1 MKTWKL
7 LSALFIAVLVSMTAV
22 SCGDDDEENGNNEAK
37 VPAQLKGQWTMSTDD
52 FETFKSMMTAIQ
64 EQEAAEDDEDFES
77 KVMLKLVTGADD
89 LLLEFTDNNY
99 YAIMHFD
106 NDYLTHEMQLFTDAE
121 YRSIDFKELENY
133 LQWRYP
139 YYDTV
144 STSGPTAF
152 GNTYYIGQ
160 DKDSS
165 IKLDLMYTDAPFFE
179 KHNINKGIRMA
190 TINQI
195 TAMKIEA
202 INTGG
207 RKKDW
212 WVIHELLTI
221 YNLDEMLSLHKRWEQ
236 WTHNREQLLDK
247 LIIFNNSVA

>member
-1 MKTWKL
+1 MAINKQLQFHTIKPELKTI
-7 LSALFIAVLVSMTAV
+7 LSELMNEPLFDDFVLVGGTNLSLRL
-22 SCGDDDEENGNNEAK
+22 GHR
-37 VPAQLKGQWTMSTDD
+37 
-52 FETFKSMMTAIQ
+52 KSVDI
-64 EQEAAEDDEDFES
+64 D
-77 KVMLKLVTGADD
+77 
-89 LLLEFTDNNY
+89 
-99 YAIMHFD
+99 
-106 NDYLTHEMQLFTDAE
+106 LFTDAE
-121 YRSIDFKELENY
+121 YGSIDFKELENY

-139 YYDTV
+139 YYDTL

-212 WVIHELLTI
+212 WDIHELLTI
-221 YNLDEMLSLHKRWEQ
+221 YTLDQMLSLHKRWEQ

-247 LIIFNNSVA
+247 LIIFNNADKEPDPMCLKGKNWDIIKMDIIKEVKKLTQLTQSFSPKP

>member
-1 MKTWKL
+1 MAINKQLQFHNIKPELKTI
-7 LSALFIAVLVSMTAV
+7 LSELMNEPLFDDFVLVGGTNLSLRL
-22 SCGDDDEENGNNEAK
+22 GHR
-37 VPAQLKGQWTMSTDD
+37 
-52 FETFKSMMTAIQ
+52 KSVDI
-64 EQEAAEDDEDFES
+64 D
-77 KVMLKLVTGADD
+77 
-89 LLLEFTDNNY
+89 
-99 YAIMHFD
+99 
-106 NDYLTHEMQLFTDAE
+106 LFTDAE
-121 YRSIDFKELENY
+121 YGSIDFKELENY

-212 WVIHELLTI
+212 WDIHELLTI
-221 YNLDEMLSLHKRWEQ
+221 YTLDEMLSLHKRWEQ

-247 LIIFNNSVA
+247 LIIFNNADKEPDPMCLKGKNWDIIKMDIIKEVKKLTQLTQSFSPKP